1 MAEIKETSKGL
12 YDVYDYV
19 FSLEEQLKTLKT
31 EKQMNFARIT
41 QLQIEIERTRKE
53 LNELKMPP
61 LIVGTIEEILE
72 DGTVFV
78 KNSNGMEFIV
88 KAMPDIQADLE
99 LGKRVGM
106 NQRSLTI
113 LNVFPENKDWR
124 VNAMQIIEK
133 PITTFEEIGGL
144 KNEIMELE
152 ETVILPML
160 KPEGFEK
167 LGIESPGGV
176 LLHGPPGTG
185 KTLLAKAVANKSNAT
200 FISLSGSEL
209 VRKYIGE
216 GSRLVR
222 DVFKLAK
229 EKAPS
234 IIFIDEIDAVGSHR
248 YDTANGDR
256 EVQRTLMQLLA
267 EMDGFHSKK
276 EVKIMGAT
284 NRLDM
289 LDPALLRPGRFD
301 RVIEIP
307 LPDVEAR
314 KKIFTIHTK
323 KMNME
328 KKVDVNALAE
338 LSDGLTGADIKA
350 VCMEAG
356 IFTLRKNGSRIS
368 AKDFEEAI
376 VKVAKQPKMDQ
387 NFSEKMFA

>member
-1 MAEIKETSKGL
+1 
-12 YDVYDYV
+12 
-19 FSLEEQLKTLKT
+19 
-31 EKQMNFARIT
+31 
-41 QLQIEIERTRKE
+41 
-53 LNELKMPP
+53 
-61 LIVGTIEEILE
+61 
-72 DGTVFV
+72 
-78 KNSNGMEFIV
+78 
-88 KAMPDIQADLE
+88 
-99 LGKRVGM
+99 
-106 NQRSLTI
+106 
-113 LNVFPENKDWR
+113 
-124 VNAMQIIEK
+124 
-133 PITTFEEIGGL
+133 
-144 KNEIMELE
+144 
-152 ETVILPML
+152 
-160 KPEGFEK
+160 
-167 LGIESPGGV
+167 
-176 LLHGPPGTG
+176 
-185 KTLLAKAVANKSNAT
+185 